1 MSDSNQLP
9 WLTEVVIAVGALG
22 TAAYGLADATKLF
35 WGGLSNPGFGKVE
48 RAIHDLYPGDR
59 SKADTCRLLSYGSVL
74 QTLRANWL
82 NGMPLPNQRDVA
94 KSLIKLHLTPENAP
108 KLAEKTGVNTKRLT
122 AVAEKIRSGESFS
135 SEEADEF
142 GRFDLIITTALD
154 AAYQRGDQIYRNA
167 CKLAATVI
175 SVVLALAGGYAL
187 DAMNFW
193 HFGGT
198 FGKALLVGLLAT
210 PIAPVAKDLS
220 TAIQAGAKAVQAV
233 RRFGR

>member
-1 MSDSNQLP
+1 MPDSNQLS

-35 WGGLSNPGFGKVE
+35 WGGLSNPGFGRVE

-59 SKADTCRLLSYGSVL
+59 SKADTCQLLSYGSVL

-94 KSLIKLHLTPENAP
+94 KSLIKLHMTPAIAP
-108 KLAEKTGVNTKRLT
+108 KLAEKTGVNPQVLA
-122 AVAEKIRSGESFS
+122 AVARKIKNGKSLTPD
-135 SEEADEF
+135 EADVF

-175 SVVLALAGGYAL
+175 SVFLAVAGGYAL
-187 DAMNFW
+187 HPQNFW
-193 HFGGT
+193 HFGCM

-220 TAIQAGAKAVQAV
+220 TAIQAGAKAMQAV
-233 RRFGR
+233 RKFGR